1 MALSIQADLARLV
14 GQFHHL
20 NHRRRRSCHHQILQD
35 HQVEAKEKMTTA
47 RLLALAHGPIGGRR
61 I

>member
-35 HQVEAKEKMTTA
+35 HQVEAMKKTKVR
-47 RLLALAHGPIGGRR
+47 RLAMAHGPIGGRH